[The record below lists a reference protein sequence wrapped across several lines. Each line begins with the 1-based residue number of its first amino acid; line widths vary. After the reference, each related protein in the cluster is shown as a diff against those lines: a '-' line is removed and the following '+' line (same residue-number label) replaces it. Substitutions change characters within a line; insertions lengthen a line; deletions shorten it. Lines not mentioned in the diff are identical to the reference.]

1 MWSNIAEILTRVST
15 LASNN
20 IVWKKIEESWFI
32 RVFLKKKANPKFGLF
47 VQFNHPFPP
56 EDGRNGENYK
66 QYGGG
71 GAGGRTSASGLS
83 KYVKI
88 KALSPFIF
96 SGKARLLFCNIWTGF
111 SNLAAFLGTTPIFLE
126 KNELDYLMKISM
138 INRLATISNPKSEK
152 AKTSYA
158 LF

>member
-1 MWSNIAEILTRVST
+1 MIYSSFPEKKDEPKVWTFRPTLTTRFLLKMAEMEKNITST
-15 LASNN
+15 
-20 IVWKKIEESWFI
+20 V
-32 RVFLKKKANPKFGLF
+32 
-47 VQFNHPFPP
+47 
-56 EDGRNGENYK
+56 
-66 QYGGG
+66 GGG
-71 GAGGRTSASGLS
+71 TSAIGLS

>member
-32 RVFLKKKANPKFGLF
+32 RVFLKKKTNPKFGLF

-71 GAGGRTSASGLS
+71 WGGGLQPLGYPNMS
-83 KYVKI
+83 KSRLYL
-88 KALSPFIF
+88 LSF
-96 SGKARLLFCNIWTGF
+96 
-111 SNLAAFLGTTPIFLE
+111 FLE
-126 KNELDYLMKISM
+126 KHDYFFVIFGLDFQIWLLFLVL
-138 INRLATISNPKSEK
+138 RLYFWKKMSWIIWWR
-152 AKTSYA
+152 
-158 LF
+158 FQW

>member
-1 MWSNIAEILTRVST
+1 MAEMEKTISST
-15 LASNN
+15 
-20 IVWKKIEESWFI
+20 
-32 RVFLKKKANPKFGLF
+32 
-47 VQFNHPFPP
+47 
-56 EDGRNGENYK
+56 
-66 QYGGG
+66 GGVGVG
-71 GAGGRTSASGLS
+71 GWGGGRTSAIGLS